1 MQRAECVSWLLLSAE
16 SATLKELKERIE
28 CALGS
33 FYGPS
38 EAFNR
43 SLGCQ
48 PCEAGTLRVNGMPG
62 TNCEPCPDQAEIC
75 LPGRLQMRRGFMVQD
90 VHDPSLRHTRTC
102 PNPQACRG
110 QAPGRMCQD
119 GYASAGCAECA
130 AGYGMSDASV
140 LLCVKC
146 AESPWVTALQVC
158 FWLGKNVLIVG
169 LAAKSVLGAS
179 QEAKSSSIFLNQLL
193 SFATVAGTIV
203 SAMLQTP
210 AGEDLRNGVTGVLLQ
225 AVGIVMDVGSGQSA
239 STGQSTQC
247 LLEYFGLQPS
257 LWKGQVAFA
266 AMAATLTT
274 ALGVAKGWHVAI
286 LVGIN
291 CFFPSFL
298 GHFGRQLVCFRLGE
312 REDLYCPHAPGMG
325 FAWVFAAMTL
335 STAVIL
341 AAWWRLY
348 NHSEHSK
355 SGESGERGESVEPL
369 PVHVVFLTAPYHK
382 AFAAWETER
391 LLRKSTFTL
400 LAAMLPVTAS
410 PALQM
415 SSLGLVLL
423 ASLIMYMF
431 LLPYETERWGSC
443 LLFWIKVQHWKHEIW
458 NSNSCDWRSFV
469 LRVF

>member
-1 MQRAECVSWLLLSAE
+1 MLLLKVKAIPSI
-16 SATLKELKERIE
+16 RIFQDGVAGE
-28 CALGS
+28 CHECPNNVMA
-33 FYGPS
+33 
-38 EAFNR
+38 
-43 SLGCQ
+43 CH
-48 PCEAGTLRVNGMPG
+48 PG
-62 TNCEPCPDQAEIC
+62 NMTV
-75 LPGRLQMRRGFMVQD
+75 GRGFLPTETATV
-90 VHDPSLRHTRTC
+90 LTC
-102 PNPQACRG
+102 PNRDSCRG
-110 QAPGRMCQD
+110 GTLPSNVTSMCEE
-119 GYASAGCAECA
+119 GYVGEAAGCTECD

-158 FWLGKNVLIVG
+158 FWLGKNILIFG

-225 AVGIVMDVGSGQSA
+225 ALGIVMDVGSGQSA

-325 FAWVFAAMTL
+325 FAWVVAAMTL

-341 AAWWRLY
+341 VAWWRLY
-348 NHSEHSK
+348 NHSKHSK
-355 SGESGERGESVEPL
+355 SGESGESGESVEPL
-369 PVHVVFLTAPYHK
+369 PVHVVFLTAPYDK

-400 LAAMLPVTAS
+400 LAAVLPVTAS

-423 ASLIMYMF
+423 ASLVLNGM
-431 LLPYETERWGSC
+431 LLPYTERRQGLIVRC
-443 LLFWIKVQHWKHEIW
+443 PFGL
-458 NSNSCDWRSFV
+458 
-469 LRVF
+469 